1 MVDSIAGPIPRE
13 EPHAGPVGLDRART
27 RAPPTLVVQVEQGP
41 TVVEKLIDGVGP
53 YMNPPERA
61 VIFSK
66 DEKPRVQSFER
77 TRAVLPMAGTW
88 PEGRPH
94 DFGAIGRST

>member
-1 MVDSIAGPIPRE
+1 MPVQQAWTEHGL
-13 EPHAGPVGLDRART
+13 EPHRT
-27 RAPPTLVVQVEQGP
+27 LSFKLSRDPRFA
-41 TVVEKLIDGVGP
+41 EKLIDGVGP

-61 VIFSK
+61 VIFSE

-94 DFGAIGRST
+94 DFGAMGRSACMRR

>member
-1 MVDSIAGPIPRE
+1 M
-13 EPHAGPVGLDRART
+13 
-27 RAPPTLVVQVEQGP
+27 
-41 TVVEKLIDGVGP
+41 VEKLIDGVGL

-61 VIFSK
+61 VIFTG
-66 DEKPRVQSFER
+66 DERPQVQSLER
-77 TRAVLPMAGTW
+77 MRAVLPMAGTW

>member
-1 MVDSIAGPIPRE
+1 M
-13 EPHAGPVGLDRART
+13 PVQRAWTEHGLG
-27 RAPPTLVVQVEQGP
+27 APPTLVVQVEQGP
-41 TVVEKLIDGVGP
+41 TVVEKLIDGVGL

-61 VIFSK
+61 VIFTG
-66 DEKPRVQSFER
+66 DERPQVQSLER
-77 TRAVLPMAGTW
+77 MRAVLPMAGTW